1 MSIWDKYTECERDS
15 YILYLKS
22 YASLSKLF
30 IQKSG
35 QLIPYLDSK
44 FQESA
49 YAKAFGSEV
58 VDINNTP
65 HDILSIFGQERIGI
79 GIKTWMD
86 SNASYQK
93 VMQLKKYREELDTFT
108 SDDDLIE
115 FLSKLRNQKLESDHH
130 RLGLNSNSNIYHY
143 ITRDIGSFS
152 IFECPYL
159 KSDLSNIRPEK
170 GPKNSKAIYWT
181 DGFNKFKYTKADS
194 QIHKLFDPNVKHN
207 VNVKTL
213 PIEILQDPFN
223 FITDFYTDNFKN
235 NFLLKSESLD
245 PNIEEVYLPLYSYRS
260 GEVEDAS
267 GLNAWRAA
275 PKNKGSFKER
285 PLNEVYIPIPIDFH
299 RKCSSFFC
307 PDIMKV
313 INEREH
319 LKSLPKYLKNGKV
332 KPEVRFQIELPTG
345 KVIPGLITADRM
357 KQFQSGNITQLD
369 DTGKISG
376 QALLGQWLL
385 IDVLG
390 LKRRQPVTRD
400 WLEKKGSDSIR
411 VWKTKGS
418 YDKYFIDLAP
428 VGAFDAFMNDEP
440 IPMD

>member
-1 MSIWDKYTECERDS
+1 MSIWNKYTEDERDT
-15 YILYLKS
+15 YLLYLKS

-49 YAKAFGSEV
+49 YAKAFNSEV

-65 HDILSIFGQERIGI
+65 HDVLSTFGQDRVGI

-86 SNASYQK
+86 SKASYQK
-93 VMQLKKYREELDTFT
+93 VMQLKKYREELDEFT
-108 SDDDLIE
+108 NQNDLIE
-115 FLSKLRNQKLESDHH
+115 FLSKLRNDKLESDHN
-130 RLGLNSNSNIYHY
+130 RLGLNSDTNIYHY
-143 ITRDIGSFS
+143 ITRDKGLFS

-159 KSDLSNIRPEK
+159 KSDLSKLMPGK
-170 GPKNSKAIYWT
+170 GSKNSKAVYWT

-194 QIHKLFDPNVKHN
+194 QIYKLFDPNESQN
-207 VNVKTL
+207 VNVKSL
-213 PIEILQDPFN
+213 SVEILQDPFN
-223 FITDFYTDNFKN
+223 FITDFYKDNYN
-235 NFLLKSESLD
+235 NAFLLKSESLD
-245 PNIEEVYLPLYSYRS
+245 SNIEEIYLPLYSYRS
-260 GEVEDAS
+260 GQVEDSS
-267 GLNAWRAA
+267 GLNAWNAA
-275 PKNKGSFKER
+275 PKNKGSLKER
-285 PLNEVYIPIPIDFH
+285 PLNEVYIPIQIDFH
-299 RKCSSFFC
+299 RKCPNFFC
-307 PDIMKV
+307 PDIIKV
-313 INEREH
+313 INEREYV
-319 LKSLPKYLKNGKV
+319 KSLPKHLKRGKI
-332 KPEVRFQIELPTG
+332 KPEVRFEIELPTG
-345 KVIPGLITADRM
+345 KIIPGLITADRM
-357 KQFQSGNITQLD
+357 KQFQSGNISQID
-369 DTGKISG
+369 DVGKISG

-390 LKRRQPVTRD
+390 LKKRQRVTRD

-440 IPMD
+440 IPIE